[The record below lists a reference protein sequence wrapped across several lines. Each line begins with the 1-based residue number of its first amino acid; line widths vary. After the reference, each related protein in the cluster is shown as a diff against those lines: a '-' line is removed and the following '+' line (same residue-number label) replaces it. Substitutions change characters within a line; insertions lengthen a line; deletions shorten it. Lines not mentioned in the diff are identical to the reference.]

1 MSEGTRRLHIA
12 GTAGRI
18 DVQIDPA
25 LASTPALGKIL
36 IAHPHPL
43 FGGTR
48 DNKVVQTLAR
58 TFNALG
64 FESWRPNFRGVGD
77 SEGVYDEGHGET
89 LDLLAI
95 ANQMGEGP
103 LILAGFSFGCFVQ
116 AQVHAALTQQDRP
129 VERLVLIAPAV
140 SRFAIGRVPAD
151 TLVIHGEV
159 DDVVSLPSVIDWAR
173 PQILPLVV
181 VPGADH
187 FFHRKLT
194 IIKNLI
200 VQAWGRP
207 DLRVPVVPEE

>member
-1 MSEGTRRLHIA
+1 MSLATRRHQIA
-12 GTAGRI
+12 GPVGRI
-18 DVQIDPA
+18 DIQIDAA
-25 LASTPALGKIL
+25 LPSTPTLGKVL
-36 IAHPHPL
+36 VAHPHPL

-58 TFNALG
+58 SFNALG
-64 FESWRPNFRGVGD
+64 YESWRPNFRGVGD
-77 SEGVYDEGHGET
+77 TEGVHDEGKGET
-89 LDLLAI
+89 LDMLAVVQ
-95 ANQMGEGP
+95 AMGEGP
-103 LILAGFSFGCFVQ
+103 LVLAGFSFGCFVQ
-116 AQVHAALTQQDRP
+116 TQVHAALTLEGRTVD
-129 VERLVLIAPAV
+129 RLVLIAPAV
-140 SRFAIGRVPAD
+140 TRFAIGRVPSD

-194 IIKNLI
+194 AIKNLV

-207 DLRVPVVPEE
+207 DLRVPVTPED